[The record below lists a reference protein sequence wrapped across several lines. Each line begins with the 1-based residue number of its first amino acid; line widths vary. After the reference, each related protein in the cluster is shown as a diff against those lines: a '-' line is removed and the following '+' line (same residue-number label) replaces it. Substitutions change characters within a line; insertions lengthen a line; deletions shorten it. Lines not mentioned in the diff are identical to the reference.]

1 MNQSLTRALC
11 AQPRSRIR
19 APKHSTIC
27 LALFAA
33 FHVNAAHAQ
42 TQPSSS
48 DPKPNSQSTIAV
60 ERVEIVGTQESYRP
74 STTTTSTKTDTPNL
88 LTPQAIQTVPRAVLN
103 EQKAVTLT
111 DAVRNVSGVANDFGF
126 NGNAQP
132 LLVLRGFPSTS
143 MTASSPM
150 SGSST
155 YYLDGNR
162 VKGVPVNMADVQAV
176 EVVKGPASVLY
187 GRSEPGGLVNVVRRP
202 LSATTAFSLDQ
213 TIGEHGLTRTVLEGS
228 GALNADQSL
237 LARANLSYVD
247 GGSPRKFVEDN
258 LAAGSATLGWRD
270 ALTSVS
276 VSLNTIDQRY
286 RTDFGVPIQ
295 GTRPIAP
302 RDELQYNDS
311 PELSRIKSNT
321 LALNVERRL
330 GDTWLAKLRLLSQ
343 RADTREVDVTPY
355 RVNLD
360 TFDDCSTQTPPQ
372 MCRYY
377 FSARP
382 DGRVELDQATLDI
395 TGKFATGALN
405 HSILAT
411 LETQRSEK
419 TGATY
424 LQALPSVDFFNPK
437 PMNTPRLDTAS
448 AFPTER
454 DDLSRW
460 TSFTL
465 QDQIDFG
472 SLVPGLHCVF
482 ALRHDRTA
490 AVYAAKGTA
499 PNKVNETTPR
509 VGVVY
514 QLAPNQS
521 VYAQYQTSLAANNGR
536 NPKDGAALEP
546 ERAKQFEFGYKAQ
559 WFDGAL
565 ATTLAAYQL
574 EKKNL
579 ADFSLFFAQNTILT
593 TGKARSRGIEFDAL
607 GQLSER
613 VSVIASYAYTDT
625 EVLEDAFN
633 RGKQLANVPKHS
645 GSVWARYALGAYTFG
660 GGVFAQS
667 QRQGDTANTFQLPGY
682 ATVDLMASYAFRVG
696 AGRATVQAN
705 LKNAFNRTY
714 FTGSH
719 QFVSDWVAVGA
730 PRTASVSLRYDF

>member
-1 MNQSLTRALC
+1 M
-11 AQPRSRIR
+11 
-19 APKHSTIC
+19 
-27 LALFAA
+27 
-33 FHVNAAHAQ
+33 
-42 TQPSSS
+42 
-48 DPKPNSQSTIAV
+48 
-60 ERVEIVGTQESYRP
+60 
-74 STTTTSTKTDTPNL
+74 
-88 LTPQAIQTVPRAVLN
+88 
-103 EQKAVTLT
+103 
-111 DAVRNVSGVANDFGF
+111 
-126 NGNAQP
+126 
-132 LLVLRGFPSTS
+132 
-143 MTASSPM
+143 
-150 SGSST
+150 
-155 YYLDGNR
+155 
-162 VKGVPVNMADVQAV
+162 
-176 EVVKGPASVLY
+176 
-187 GRSEPGGLVNVVRRP
+187 
-202 LSATTAFSLDQ
+202 
-213 TIGEHGLTRTVLEGS
+213 
-228 GALNADQSL
+228 
-237 LARANLSYVD
+237 
-247 GGSPRKFVEDN
+247 EDK

-276 VSLNTIDQRY
+276 VSLNTTDQRY
-286 RTDFGVPIQ
+286 RTDFGVPVQ
-295 GTRPIAP
+295 GTRPVAP
-302 RDELQYNDS
+302 RDDLQYNDS
-311 PELSRIKSNT
+311 PELSRVKSNT
-321 LALNVERRL
+321 IALNVERKL
-330 GDTWLAKLRLLSQ
+330 NDAWLAKLRLLTQ

-355 RVNLD
+355 RINLD

-395 TGKFATGALN
+395 TGKFATGGIN

-424 LQALPSVDFFNPK
+424 QQTLPSVSFFNPK
-437 PMNTPRLDTAS
+437 PINTPRLNTAT
-448 AFPTER
+448 AFPTDR

-460 TSFTL
+460 SSLTV

-472 SLVPGLHCVF
+472 SGLHGVV

-509 VGVVY
+509 IGFVY
-514 QLAPNQS
+514 QLAPSQS

-546 ERAKQFEFGYKAQ
+546 ERAKQFELGYKAQ

-574 EKKNL
+574 EKQNL
-579 ADFSLFFAQNTILT
+579 ADYSLFFAQNILLT

-613 VSVIASYAYTDT
+613 VSIIASYAYTET

-645 GSVWARYALGAYTFG
+645 GSVWARYTLGAYSFG
-660 GGVFAQS
+660 GGLFAQS
-667 QRQGDTANTFQLPGY
+667 QRQGDTANTFQMPGY
-682 ATVDLMASYAFRVG
+682 ATVDLMASYAFRMG
-696 AGRATVQAN
+696 NGRATVQAN
-705 LKNAFNRTY
+705 LKNAFNRAY

-719 QFVSDWVAVGA
+719 QFVTDWVAVGA
-730 PRTASVSLRYDF
+730 PRTASLSFRYDF

>member
-1 MNQSLTRALC
+1 MKSSFT
-11 AQPRSRIR
+11 RSRR
-19 APKHSTIC
+19 APRHSHVYSPAQSAIYITF
-27 LALFAA
+27 LTA
-33 FHVNAAHAQ
+33 FQVSVVHAQ
-42 TQPSSS
+42 APTLSV
-48 DPKPNSQSTIAV
+48 DAKPNPPSAIAV
-60 ERVEIVGTQESYRP
+60 ERVEIVGTQDSYRP
-74 STTTTSTKTDTPNL
+74 AATTTSTKTDTPNL

-126 NGNAQP
+126 NGTSQP
-132 LLVLRGFPSTS
+132 LLILRGFPSTS

-162 VKGVPVNMADVQAV
+162 VKGVPVHMADVQAV
-176 EVVKGPASVLY
+176 EVVKGPASVLF

-202 LSATTAFSLDQ
+202 LSATTAFSVDQ

-228 GALNADQSL
+228 GALNADKSL

-247 GGSPRKFVEDN
+247 AGSPRKFVEDK

-270 ALTSVS
+270 ALTSVGLS
-276 VSLNTIDQRY
+276 INTSDQRY
-286 RTDFGVPIQ
+286 RTDFGVPVQ

-302 RDELQYNDS
+302 RDDLQYNDS
-311 PELSRIKSNT
+311 PELSRAKDNT
-321 LALNVERRL
+321 ISFNLERRFA
-330 GDTWLAKLRLLSQ
+330 DQWQARLRVLSQ
-343 RADTREVDVTPY
+343 RGETLEVDVTPY
-355 RVNLD
+355 RVNLA
-360 TFDDCSTQTPPQ
+360 TFDDCSAQTPPQ

-382 DGRVELDQATLDI
+382 DGRVELDQATLDV
-395 TGKFATGALN
+395 TGKFTTGSLK

-411 LETQRSEK
+411 LDTQRSEK

-424 LQALPSVDFFNPK
+424 LQALPAVDFFNPK
-437 PMNTPRLDTAS
+437 PVNTPRLDTTT

-465 QDQIDFG
+465 QDQVDFG
-472 SLVPGLHCVF
+472 GGFHGVF

-490 AVYAAKGTA
+490 AVYAANGTP
-499 PNKVNETTPR
+499 PNKVNDTTPR
-509 VGVVY
+509 IGFVY
-514 QLAPNQS
+514 QVTPNQS

-536 NPKDGAALEP
+536 NPKDGAALKP
-546 ERAKQFEFGYKAQ
+546 ERAKQFELGYKAQ

-579 ADFSLFFAQNTILT
+579 ADYSLFFAQNIILT
-593 TGKARSRGIEFDAL
+593 TGKARSRGLEFDAL

-613 VSVIASYAYTDT
+613 VSVIASYAYTET
-625 EVLEDAFN
+625 EVIEDAFN

-645 GSVWARYALGAYTFG
+645 GSIWARYTLGAYSFG
-660 GGVFAQS
+660 GGIFAQS
-667 QRQGDTANTFQLPGY
+667 QRQGDSGNTFQMPGY
-682 ATVDLMASYAFRVG
+682 ATVDLMASYAFRMG
-696 AGRATVQAN
+696 TGRATTQAN
-705 LKNAFNRTY
+705 LKNAFNKTY
-714 FTGSH
+714 FTSSH

-730 PRTASVSLRYDF
+730 PRTASLTLRYDF